1 MHNFVAVLEGLLFL
15 KGDEG
20 ATIKEICYCLSI
32 SNKEAVSYIEQLKTK
47 YEDELSGIY
56 LKQLN
61 DRYRL
66 MTKKDFAPYYN
77 KILENP
83 ITQKLSD
90 AALETLAIVAYKQPV
105 TRSQVS
111 EIRGVS
117 CDAIMKSLTLRG
129 LIKEDGYLETVGK
142 PILFKTTDDFLDL
155 FDLSS
160 LEELPSISDFAI
172 DDEVEYGLFDLRY
185 NEEKEGKSV
194 E

>member
-1 MHNFVAVLEGLLFL
+1 MHNYVAVLEGLLFL

-32 SNKEAVSYIEQLKTK
+32 SNKEAISYVEQLSAK
-47 YEDELSGIY
+47 YDEATSGIY

-66 MTKKDFAPYYN
+66 MTKKEFAPYYN

-129 LIKEDGYLETVGK
+129 LIKEDGFLDTVGK

-160 LEELPSISDFAI
+160 LDELPSISDFAI

-185 NEEKEGKSV
+185 NEEKPEQTV